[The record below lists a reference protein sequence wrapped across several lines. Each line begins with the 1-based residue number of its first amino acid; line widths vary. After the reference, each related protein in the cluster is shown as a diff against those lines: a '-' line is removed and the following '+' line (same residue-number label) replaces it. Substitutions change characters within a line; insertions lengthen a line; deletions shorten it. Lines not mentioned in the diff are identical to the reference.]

1 MAHAHSHSC
10 KLWWAVLTSG
20 QENGDF
26 GQEQERSQEV
36 ALGELL
42 NLFLFFFFL
51 LFHRT
56 MGPNI
61 SEFPLLINTL
71 VHI

>member
-1 MAHAHSHSC
+1 MAHAYSHSC

-42 NLFLFFFFL
+42 NLFFFFFFYFFVGQWGL
-51 LFHRT
+51 TFLNFLF
-56 MGPNI
+56 
-61 SEFPLLINTL
+61 
-71 VHI
+71 

>member
-10 KLWWAVLTSG
+10 KLWLAVLTSD
-20 QENGDF
+20 QENGGDF

-42 NLFLFFFFL
+42 NLFLFL

-61 SEFPLLINTL
+61 PEFPLLINTL
-71 VHI
+71 VYI